1 MIKKGFVLIEI
12 LIGIA
17 ILGLVSVTSFNLLK
31 ISFTNNDLVES
42 RTKIIYLCQNI
53 VEELKSDSIENEL
66 IFDEVVNLGSYV
78 YTNDDIKNEYVC
90 EIKFNKLDRKLLFY
104 TCTLKSITNPK
115 LEVSFE
121 CSRFIK

>member
-104 TCTLKSITNPK
+104 TCTLKSIKNPE